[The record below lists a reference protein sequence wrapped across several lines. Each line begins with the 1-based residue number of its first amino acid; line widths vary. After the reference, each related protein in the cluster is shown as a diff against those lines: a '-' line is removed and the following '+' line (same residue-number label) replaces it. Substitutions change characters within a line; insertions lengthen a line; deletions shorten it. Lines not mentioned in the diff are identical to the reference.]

1 MLAVTAALLCALW
14 LWAWVGLDWPSPFP
28 ASSSTAAVPVALPAP
43 SSPPGQPFH
52 GVDAAALL
60 ERPVFYPD
68 RRAHP
73 FRGDAAEAQATPSTT
88 LDFELT
94 TTVVATNRRF
104 AILRLRGGGNSVIA
118 RVGEAFEAD
127 PAWQVTH
134 IDRTSVAFVN
144 AQGVP
149 LTLTVKPPAPASP
162 SSTPV
167 NTPGAHITAATP
179 TSTQATAMP
188 SPITATQPLQ
198 ENADIRA
205 RIEARRRQANAT
217 TQADRTQ

>member
-1 MLAVTAALLCALW
+1 V
-14 LWAWVGLDWPSPFP
+14 
-28 ASSSTAAVPVALPAP
+28 
-43 SSPPGQPFH
+43 
-52 GVDAAALL
+52 
-60 ERPVFYPD
+60 
-68 RRAHP
+68 
-73 FRGDAAEAQATPSTT
+73 EAQAAPSTT

-94 TTVVATNRRF
+94 TTVVATKRRF
-104 AILRLRGGGNSVIA
+104 AILRLRGGGSRVIA

-144 AQGVP
+144 AQGFP
-149 LTLTVKPPAPASP
+149 LKLTVKPPAPMSP
-162 SSTPV
+162 SSTPF
-167 NTPGAHITAATP
+167 NTPGPHIATATATNTP
-179 TSTQATAMP
+179 TAPPAP
-188 SPITATQPLQ
+188 AKAAPPPVTATQPLQ